1 MKVVFNTESLSVNVY
16 LPYSAER
23 QEAEDREFLSRLET
37 VVRRESEDEGER

>member
-23 QEAEDREFLSRLET
+23 QEAEDREFLSRIEAM
-37 VVRRESEDEGER
+37 VNKEAENEREK

>member
-37 VVRRESEDEGER
+37 IVNKEAEDEDER

>member
-1 MKVVFNTESLSVNVY
+1 MKIVFNTESLSVNVY

-37 VVRRESEDEGER
+37 EVRREAEDEDER

>member
-23 QEAEDREFLSRLET
+23 QEAEDREFLSRIEAI
-37 VVRRESEDEGER
+37 VRRESEDEKQE